1 MKALE
6 FKNVYM
12 SFCSNNIQLEVIKD
26 ITFTINEGEIV
37 TFTGP
42 SGAGKSTILNLIS
55 GLIKP
60 TKGEISVN
68 GKIGYMFQK
77 DHLFEWKNIYKNV
90 MLGLEIQGIKTPE
103 NIKAVERMLK
113 EYDLWEFRHAYPSEL
128 SGGMRQRV
136 ALIRTLAT
144 KPDIILVDEPFASL
158 DYLTKLKVSEDI
170 YRIIKREKKTTII
183 VSHDVSEAISL
194 SDRVFVLSFRPA
206 IIKKEVNINMDAS
219 TPLERRR
226 VKEFQVYFDQIWRAL
241 NDE

>member
-1 MKALE
+1 VKALE

-144 KPDIILVDEPFASL
+144 KPDIILLDEPFASL

-226 VKEFQVYFDQIWRAL
+226 VKEFQVYFDQIWRSL

>member
-113 EYDLWEFRHAYPSEL
+113 EYDLWEFIP
-128 SGGMRQRV
+128 
-136 ALIRTLAT
+136 
-144 KPDIILVDEPFASL
+144 
-158 DYLTKLKVSEDI
+158 
-170 YRIIKREKKTTII
+170 
-183 VSHDVSEAISL
+183 
-194 SDRVFVLSFRPA
+194 
-206 IIKKEVNINMDAS
+206 
-219 TPLERRR
+219 
-226 VKEFQVYFDQIWRAL
+226 
-241 NDE
+241 

>member
-144 KPDIILVDEPFASL
+144 KPDIILLDEPFASL

-226 VKEFQVYFDQIWRAL
+226 VKEFQVYFDQIWRSL